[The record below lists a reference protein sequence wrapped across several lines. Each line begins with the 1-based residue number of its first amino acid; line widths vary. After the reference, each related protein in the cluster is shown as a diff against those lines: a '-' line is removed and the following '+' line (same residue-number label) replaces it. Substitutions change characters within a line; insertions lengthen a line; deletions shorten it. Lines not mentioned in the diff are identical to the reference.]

1 MPGPRMVGAPD
12 KPTAVVPTPNLPAV
26 RPARRPTTR
35 AIGWLRWPL
44 IAALAIAAAVYA
56 AQPLLFGPRVAV
68 YAAQRRDLVATV
80 VASGRVQTPY
90 RAGIG
95 SQITG
100 TVAYIPVAEGQTVK
114 KGQVLV
120 VLQSDELSS
129 SANQAQGA
137 VAEAGARLAQIH
149 KVTLPAAR
157 EALIQASANLA
168 DSRKTYERQRTLLAQ
183 GFTTKS
189 SFDDAQR
196 NLDTAEAQ
204 ERAAQLQVRTN
215 SPGGSDY
222 LVAQTALA
230 QATSSLAA
238 AKARLSYTVIKAPS
252 DGVLIARDVERG
264 DVVAP
269 GKTLMVLS
277 PNAETQL
284 LINVDEKNLS
294 QLSLGQSAVASADA
308 FPNRRFAA
316 RVAYINPGVDATTAT
331 VEVKLIVPS
340 PPAYLRQDM
349 TVSVDILTATRQHT
363 LVLPADGVM
372 DAFTDHPYV
381 LRVDHGRARA
391 APVSLGVRGGGAVEI
406 LGGVREGDL
415 VVPAT
420 AKVAA
425 GERIRAYR
433 RA

>member
-1 MPGPRMVGAPD
+1 M
-12 KPTAVVPTPNLPAV
+12 
-26 RPARRPTTR
+26 
-35 AIGWLRWPL
+35 
-44 IAALAIAAAVYA
+44 
-56 AQPLLFGPRVAV
+56 
-68 YAAQRRDLVATV
+68 
-80 VASGRVQTPY
+80 
-90 RAGIG
+90 
-95 SQITG
+95 
-100 TVAYIPVAEGQTVK
+100 
-114 KGQVLV
+114 
-120 VLQSDELSS
+120 
-129 SANQAQGA
+129 
-137 VAEAGARLAQIH
+137 
-149 KVTLPAAR
+149 
-157 EALIQASANLA
+157 
-168 DSRKTYERQRTLLAQ
+168 
-183 GFTTKS
+183 
-189 SFDDAQR
+189 
-196 NLDTAEAQ
+196 
-204 ERAAQLQVRTN
+204 
-215 SPGGSDY
+215 
-222 LVAQTALA
+222 VAQTALA

-349 TVSVDILTATRQHT
+349 TVSVDILTVTRQHT